1 MKINKEKEV
10 NAEIHKKRTGKIHKK
25 NETKIDNK
33 SMTTRAGRSVTSVG
47 KMAESA
53 ITENVEGGE
62 NIEWQAKESE
72 RKHQTREKNLP
83 KSQQR
88 MLQKM

>member
-10 NAEIHKKRTGKIHKK
+10 NTEIHKKRTGKIHKK

-53 ITENVEGGE
+53 DKARFLSRRCAYEGYGAGTGRFSLDCKIPVE
-62 NIEWQAKESE
+62 E
-72 RKHQTREKNLP
+72 R
-83 KSQQR
+83 
-88 MLQKM
+88 